1 MLGRGID
8 QVLPQPASPEL
19 FEPVC
24 RSALDYVALAERQ
37 NGPIPRPIPFDYVWG
52 DGLGAIAAADV
63 RIINLETSVTR
74 RGKPEPKGI
83 HYRMAPEHVPV
94 LLAASIDCC
103 ILANNH
109 VLDWG
114 YEGLLDTLDALHAA
128 GIQTAGAGR
137 DAAEAARP
145 ARIAS
150 ASGRNVLVYALAT
163 PSSGVPDKWEAGKNR
178 PGVALIDRLSV
189 KVASAI
195 AERILHERQREDL
208 VVLSIHWG
216 PNWGFHI
223 PGADSAFAHE
233 LIDRG
238 AVDLVLGHSSH
249 HPKGIEVRRDRPIF
263 YGAGDLINDYEGI
276 GGYEEFR
283 PNLALLYSASFA
295 DDGALHSLRLIPF
308 RIENFRLKC
317 PTEGEKAWLLDIMSR
332 ECAAFGEGVSLEEG
346 SLRLDWPKYST

>member
-8 QVLPQPASPEL
+8 QVLPQPAPPQL
-19 FEPVC
+19 FETAC
-24 RSALDYVALAERQ
+24 KSALDYIALAERKS
-37 NGPIPRPIPFDYVWG
+37 GPIPRPIPFDYVWG
-52 DGLGAIAAADV
+52 DALGAFSAADI
-63 RIINLETSVTR
+63 RIINLETSITR

-137 DAAEAARP
+137 DATEAARP
-145 ARIAS
+145 ARVTS
-150 ASGRNVLVYALAT
+150 ASGRNVLVYAIAA
-163 PSSGVPDKWEAGKNR
+163 PSSGVPDAWEAGGTQ
-178 PGVALIDRLSV
+178 PGVAFLDRVSA
-189 KVASAI
+189 KAASAI
-195 AERILHERQREDL
+195 ADRILRERQREDL

-223 PGADSAFAHE
+223 PSADSAFAHG

-283 PNLALLYSASFA
+283 PNLALLHSASFS
-295 DDGALHSLRLIPF
+295 DGGGLSALQLIPF
-308 RIENFRLKC
+308 RVENFRLKH
-317 PTEGEKAWLLDIMSR
+317 PRSDEVAWLLNTMAR
-332 ECAAFGEGVSLEEG
+332 ECRLFGERVTLENG
-346 SLRLDWPKYST
+346 ALHLDWPGQPH